1 MEDVSIKKEN
11 DMEDCLFCKI
21 AAGEIPSTKV
31 YEDDLVYAFRDI
43 SPQAPTHVLVI
54 PKKHIKSVTE
64 ISPSE
69 DKELLSRIF
78 EVIGIVAK
86 QEGIDKDGFRVVSN
100 IGENGQQ
107 SVPHL
112 HFHVIGGRS
121 MQWPPG

>member
-21 AAGEIPSTKV
+21 AAGQIPSAKV